1 MLTSCHSHSL
11 FPQGEEGTK
20 STLPFFVN
28 TAENLF
34 KSLHLDEKVRE
45 EILRVSETYPLRI
58 PDFYL
63 RLIKP
68 DNPDCPILRQAIPS
82 LEELK
87 DEGCEDPLGE
97 KASSVT
103 PAFIRKYPGRGVFLV
118 SNRCAMYCRF
128 CNRKRI
134 MGKEWNPKPFWEET
148 LSYIATDNSIREVIL
163 SGGDPF
169 MLASEELAYL
179 ISRLRK
185 LARIGIIRISTRMP
199 VVCPGGLEDGHF
211 AAVER
216 YSPLWIVVHV
226 NHPRELT
233 PEFHETIRRLRRADA
248 TIVSQTVLLRGVND
262 CYHVLLNL
270 FESLVQHGIK
280 PYYLFQLD
288 EVRGATHFK
297 VRLEKGIEIM
307 KSLRRKASGL
317 AVPNYVLDI
326 TGGSGKVPVDHGYY
340 RRRDGTRL
348 RLEGLMGNRGVY
360 TDDGQESRCI
370 NCGICSD
377 DSRAL

>member
-1 MLTSCHSHSL
+1 
-11 FPQGEEGTK
+11 
-20 STLPFFVN
+20 
-28 TAENLF
+28 
-34 KSLHLDEKVRE
+34 LHLDEKVKAE
-45 EILRVSETYPLRI
+45 VLRVSETYPFRI

-63 RLIKP
+63 RLIRA

-87 DEGCEDPLGE
+87 DEGFEDPLGE
-97 KASSVT
+97 KESLVT

-134 MGKEWNPKPFWEET
+134 IGKEWNPKPFWDET

-169 MLASEELAYL
+169 MLVSEELEYI
-179 ISRLRK
+179 ISSLRK
-185 LARIGIIRISTRMP
+185 VPRIGIVRVSTRMP
-199 VVCPGGLEDGHF
+199 VVYPSGLEDGHF
-211 AAVER
+211 AVVER

-233 PEFHETIRRLRRADA
+233 PEFYETIRRLKKADA
-248 TIVSQTVLLRGVND
+248 TVVSQTVLLRGVND
-262 CYHVLLNL
+262 CHHVLLNL

-297 VRLEKGIEIM
+297 VRLKKGIEIM
-307 KSLRRKASGL
+307 KSLRQNASGL
-317 AVPNYVLDI
+317 AMPNYVLDI

-340 RRRDGTRL
+340 QQSQGTRL
-348 RLEGLMGNRGVY
+348 HLEGLMGNRGVY
-360 TDDGQESRCI
+360 TDNGEESRCMK
-370 NCGICSD
+370 CGICSD
-377 DSRAL
+377 SQRAL